1 MDGTSMMSPADIAA
15 LTGNNGMNGA
25 GWIWFLLIFVLLG
38 WNGNGNRGYAPQP
51 GLVTSSEF
59 QQGMN
64 YQSLQTELSQLGIAV
79 NDNNYRTLEAING
92 QTLALTQ
99 MNGQNQINMMNG
111 FNTLGS
117 KMDALGYQMSSCCCE
132 IKTMML
138 QNRLDEAERKNVVLE
153 GQIANANQTQTILG
167 NLGRFVAYA
176 GSGSAAGASV
186 TGG

>member
-1 MDGTSMMSPADIAA
+1 MDGNSMSPADIAA
-15 LTGNNGMNGA
+15 LQGNDMNGNS
-25 GWIWFLLIFVLLG
+25 WIWFLLIFVLLG

-51 GLVTSSEF
+51 SVVTSSEF

-99 MNGQNQINMMNG
+99 MNGQNQLNLMNG
-111 FNTLGS
+111 FNNLS
-117 KMDALGYQMSSCCCE
+117 AKLDQLGYQMSSCCCE

-138 QNRLDEAERKNVVLE
+138 QNRLDEAERKNVALE
-153 GQIANANQTQTILG
+153 NQISNNNQTRDIL
-167 NLGRFVAYA
+167 NSLGRFVAYA
-176 GSGSAAGASV
+176 GSGSAAGAAVS
-186 TGG
+186 GS

>member
-38 WNGNGNRGYAPQP
+38 WNGNNRQAAPQQY
-51 GLVTSSEF
+51 VTSAEF

-64 YQSLQTELSQLGIAV
+64 YQSLQNELSQLGIAV
-79 NDNNYRTLEAING
+79 NDNNARTLQAVND

-99 MNGQNQINMMNG
+99 MNGQNNINMMNG

-117 KMDALGYQMSSCCCE
+117 KLDALGDQMRSCCCE

-138 QNRLDEAERKNVVLE
+138 QNRLDEAERRNVVLE
-153 GQIANANQTQTILG
+153 GQVANNTQTQNIL
-167 NLGRFVAYA
+167 NALGRFVAYP
-176 GSGSAAGASV
+176 SSAAAAV
-186 TGG
+186 TSG

>member
-1 MDGTSMMSPADIAA
+1 MDGANMMSPADIAA
-15 LTGNNGMNGA
+15 LQGNGMNEG

-38 WNGNGNRGYAPQP
+38 WNGNGNRAYQP
-51 GLVTSSEF
+51 NVVTSSEF

-64 YQSLQTELSQLGIAV
+64 YQSLQSELSQLGIAV

-99 MNGQNQINMMNG
+99 MNGQNQVNMMNG
-111 FNTLGS
+111 FNGLGS
-117 KMDALGYQMSSCCCE
+117 KLDQLGYQMSSCCCE

-153 GQIANANQTQTILG
+153 NQIANASQTQTILG

-176 GSGSAAGASV
+176 GSGSPAGAV
-186 TGG
+186 VGG

>member
-1 MDGTSMMSPADIAA
+1 MDGGNMMSPADIAA
-15 LTGNNGMNGA
+15 LQGNGMNEG

-38 WNGNGNRGYAPQP
+38 WNGNGNRTPQP
-51 GLVTSSEF
+51 NVVTSSEF

-99 MNGQNQINMMNG
+99 MNGQNQVNMMNG
-111 FNTLGS
+111 FNGLGS
-117 KMDALGYQMSSCCCE
+117 KLDQLGYQMSSCCCE

-153 GQIANANQTQTILG
+153 NQIANASQTQTILG

-176 GSGSAAGASV
+176 GSGSAAGAAV